1 MARYSKIYNSMW
13 SDPDFENLSNEGKL
27 LYVYLLTCPIGS
39 SAGYFRLPVK
49 QVAIDLDL
57 TKAEALKLLT
67 EDNSLWEYDESTNQV
82 FIRNYL
88 KYNKLGG
95 AKQMANLNLQI
106 KGLADSPLHLDFIK
120 AARQFVGEEIIEYLD
135 QHFLSY
141 AKDTALL
148 TNDTY
153 LLDYLKYI

>member
-13 SDPDFENLSNEGKL
+13 SDPEFEELSTEGKL

-39 SAGYFRLPVK
+39 AAGYFRLPVK

-57 TKAEALKLLT
+57 TKATALELLT
-67 EDNSLWEYDESTNQV
+67 NEQSLWQYDQETNQV

-95 AKQMANLNLQI
+95 EKQMSNLNLQV
-106 KGLADSPLHLDFIK
+106 KGLADSPLHLSFIK
-120 AARQFVGEEIIEYLD
+120 AAREYVGEEVIEYLD
-135 QHFLSY
+135 HSFLAY
-141 AKDTALL
+141 AKETALTL
-148 TNDTY
+148 NDTE